1 MKQIEVVLPAACW
14 KDIEIIENNEP
25 LVQLVETEKLKIGW
39 IKKGYHALYWVR
51 KTVAEKLYRAAEAL
65 PEGMVLVLIEG
76 YRTTQ
81 SQQEEWDRV
90 WGIIKAQYHSYSD
103 EAIEKMVRLL
113 VAKPLPLANHHCG
126 GAVDVT
132 LGYTDGTLVDMG
144 TPYITSI
151 PDQSTREKIVMFSE
165 KISWEQ
171 NKHRQL
177 LRKAMESQDF
187 VWYPGEWWHYCYGD
201 RMWAVYTQQKQ
212 CFYGSVNEF

>member
-1 MKQIEVVLPAACW
+1 MKQKEIVLPAIEW

-25 LVQLVETEKLKIGW
+25 LVQLIETPTLKIGW
-39 IKKGYHALYWVR
+39 IKKIYPALYWVR
-51 KTVAEKLYRAAEAL
+51 KTVAEKLYKAAEAL

-90 WGIIKAQYHSYSD
+90 WGIIKSQFPQYSD
-103 EAIEKMVRLL
+103 DAIETMVRLL

-126 GAVDVT
+126 GAIDVT
-132 LGYTDGTLVDMG
+132 LGYADGTLVDMG

-151 PDQSTREKIVMFSE
+151 PDQSSREKIQMFST
-165 KISWEQ
+165 KISFEQ
-171 NKHRQL
+171 NNHRQI
-177 LRKAMESQDF
+177 LRNAMEREDF

-212 CFYGSVNEF
+212 CFYGSIIEF